1 MSQSYVFLN
10 PEKNAITR
18 EKENGQFRTPLEL
31 MYHVSRELASALDL
45 QTLLERILFLSIEHV
60 QAVNGSI
67 IVLDDQ
73 GRPVDSAI
81 VIAGEVHQSNT
92 TQLAITF
99 EHGLSG
105 WVARNLQAVRIPDT
119 SRDERWMHRPDDDEN
134 RTGAKSVIS
143 TPIQMREKLIGVVT
157 LVHPTPGFFTDDHLA
172 LVKAIAD
179 QAGVAVLNARLYAE
193 SQQRARIMTALAESA
208 AVITASLNLEEVL
221 QGILEQITQA
231 LRVELVSLALIDFT
245 TQELEF
251 HASTGE
257 DSQDLVGK
265 RLKLGE
271 GVAGWV
277 AQHGIGTVVD
287 DAYSDDRFQ
296 PAFDRML
303 DFKTHGLACAPIR
316 SEGQVIG
323 VLEAINPLD
332 GRFNPDALKVLSGI
346 GSLAGTAIRHAQLFQ
361 QLEAAHQR
369 YRELFEDSI
378 DPILITDWNGH
389 IQEANR
395 QAELNAGFENK
406 ELRQIAIQQLKV
418 VDQEHVGEHFE
429 KLSGGETVS
438 YETVLHTR
446 DGREIPVQVY
456 VRQVLIDGSSQLQW
470 ILRDITERKNLDNL
484 REDLISM
491 IYHDLRSPLA
501 NVVSSLDVVASVLSR
516 NGSSELEPLVNI
528 ATRSTERI
536 QRLTNSLLDINRLEG
551 GQPVGERR
559 PVKPYALANDAYDAV
574 APVVK
579 NKKLEVVVDVSPDLP
594 AVSVDEDMIRRVL
607 INLLENAIKFTPPG
621 STIHVGSTQEGDFIQ
636 MWVKD
641 NGPGIPAS
649 EHARIF
655 DKFTRLHS
663 KNGPKGL
670 GLGLAFCR
678 LAVIGHGGQIWLD
691 SEAGKGAS
699 FHFSIPIA
707 TNEQENANPVEMA
720 E

>member
-1 MSQSYVFLN
+1 MPQSYMFLN
-10 PEKNAITR
+10 PEKNAVPR
-18 EKENGQFRTPLEL
+18 EKDNGQFRASLEL

-67 IVLDDQ
+67 IVFDDH
-73 GRPVDSAI
+73 GRLVDSAI
-81 VIAGEVHQSNT
+81 MIAGEVRQVET
-92 TQLAITF
+92 AQFEITYK
-99 EHGLSG
+99 HGLSG
-105 WVARNLQAVRIPDT
+105 WVARNRQAVRIADT
-119 SRDERWMHRPDDDEN
+119 SRDARWMHRPDDDDD
-134 RTGAKSVIS
+134 RTGAKSAVS
-143 TPIQMREKLIGVVT
+143 APIEMRDKLIGVIT
-157 LVHPTPGFFTDDHLA
+157 LVHSTPGFFTDDHLA

-179 QAGVAVLNARLYAE
+179 QAGVAVVNARLYAK
-193 SQQRARIMTALAESA
+193 SQQRARVMTALAESA

-231 LRVELVSLALIDFT
+231 LRVELVSLALIDFP

-251 HASTGE
+251 YASTGE

-265 RLKLGE
+265 RLQLGE

-277 AQHGIGTVVD
+277 AQQGLGTIVE
-287 DAYSDDRFQ
+287 DAYRDVRFQ

-332 GRFNPDALKVLSGI
+332 GRFDQDALKVLSGI
-346 GSLAGTAIRHAQLFQ
+346 GSLAGTAIRHAQLFE

-369 YRELFEDSI
+369 YRELFDDSI
-378 DPILITDWNGH
+378 DSILITDWNG
-389 IQEANR
+389 IVQEANR
-395 QAELNAGFENK
+395 QAELNAGFENE
-406 ELRQIAIQQLKV
+406 ELRQTAIQQLKI
-418 VDQEHVGEHFE
+418 VDAEHVGENFE
-429 KLSGGETVS
+429 KLSGGAMVS
-438 YETVLHTR
+438 YETVLHAR
-446 DGREIPVQVY
+446 GGREIPVQVY
-456 VRQVLIDGSSQLQW
+456 ARQVLIDGASQVQW

-501 NVVSSLDVVASVLSR
+501 NVVSSLDVVASLLSR
-516 NGSSELEPLVNI
+516 NGNSELEPLVNI

-551 GQPVGERR
+551 GQPVGERH
-559 PVKPYALANDAYDAV
+559 PISPHVLAKDAYDAV

-579 NKKLEVVVDVSPDLP
+579 NKRLEVILDVPPGLP
-594 AVSVDEDMIRRVL
+594 AVSIDEDMIRRVL

-621 STIHVGSTQEGDFIQ
+621 STIHIGSAQETDFVQ

-641 NGPGIPAS
+641 NGPGIPPAD
-649 EHARIF
+649 HARIF
-655 DKFTRLHS
+655 DKFTRLQS

-678 LAVIGHGGQIWLD
+678 LAVIGHGGRIWLE
-691 SEAGKGAS
+691 SEVGEGAS
-699 FHFSIPIA
+699 FHFSLPIA
-707 TNEQENANPVEMA
+707 AQEQENDPADTID
-720 E
+720 